1 MPPDAIANLGIYSL
15 QIAVIVAGASILP
28 WTLRLENPGA
38 RYAYWRA
45 IGAFCLVLPWIQPYT
60 QVAFSSSSAVESVV
74 VNAVAAS
81 TRGAGGDVPLDWP
94 LVILSGVAFGAI
106 LRLSWLGLGL
116 YKLRALRLSGSTQP
130 AVIVDPDLQHTL
142 GTRAHIRH
150 AAAVAHPVTFGLLE
164 PVVLLPESLRHQSAE
179 IRRAVVA
186 HELVHVKRRDWMWL
200 VVEEVVVCLLWFH
213 PAVWWLVSRI
223 QLAREE
229 VVDELAILVTGR
241 RKAYI
246 EALLAFAD
254 STSVLPIAAF
264 ARRRHLFRRIA
275 LVSKEDVMSSRR
287 IVASCAAMAL
297 VVVTG
302 SWFTVAAFPLRHIAA
317 VDLEQRAGPGP
328 VEQRARAVTPENPIP
343 RRVHAEDPIAP
354 QIPGVSGGT
363 VVVRMTIDEVG
374 RIAEARATGL
384 ALRGAGLNVSA
395 TEDII
400 GEIDRKVRALP
411 TQSAE
416 AARQAAPAFVD
427 AALSSVRQWRYE
439 PPAEGPLTFTVAV
452 NVGATRDAMGF
463 RTARDAPRAHHTFTP
478 TDDNALRVGGGI
490 KPPEK
495 VVDVR
500 PVYPPIAKAANV
512 TGVVILETRIGI
524 DGGVEDARVLRSIP
538 LLDEAALDA
547 VKQWK
552 FKPTLLNGQPVPIVM
567 TTTINFTLA
576 DQQ

>member
-1 MPPDAIANLGIYSL
+1 MPPDAIANLGNYSL
-15 QIAVIVAGASILP
+15 QITVIVAGASILP

-45 IGAFCLVLPWIQPYT
+45 VGAFCLVLPWIQPYT

-130 AVIVDPDLQHTL
+130 AAIVDPDLQHTL
-142 GTRAHIRH
+142 GTRADIRH

-186 HELVHVKRRDWMWL
+186 HELVHVKRRDWTWL

-229 VVDELAILVTGR
+229 VVDELAIMVTGR

-297 VVVTG
+297 VVVAG
-302 SWFTVAAFPLRHIAA
+302 SWFTVAAFPLRGTAA
-317 VDLEQRAGPGP
+317 SVLQNQAGPGP
-328 VEQRARAVTPENPIP
+328 LERRAKAVTPENPIP
-343 RRVHAEDPIAP
+343 RRVQHQVPLMPD
-354 QIPGVSGGT
+354 IPGVTGGT
-363 VVVRMTIDEVG
+363 VVVQVTLDELG
-374 RIAEARATGL
+374 RVAEARVTEFRVVKGTTFDVGFRGDDLAQQIERRVSGL
-384 ALRGAGLNVSA
+384 PLD
-395 TEDII
+395 T
-400 GEIDRKVRALP
+400 
-411 TQSAE
+411 
-416 AARQAAPAFVD
+416 AAAIRQAVPAFVES
-427 AALSSVRQWRYE
+427 ALTSVRGSRYD
-439 PPAEGPLTFTVAV
+439 PPAEGPLTFSVPV
-452 NVGATRDAMGF
+452 RIG
-463 RTARDAPRAHHTFTP
+463 TAPEIMAFKPA
-478 TDDNALRVGGGI
+478 DNALRVGGGI
-490 KPPEK
+490 KPPRK
-495 VVDVR
+495 IRDVR
-500 PVYPPIAKAANV
+500 PVYPPIALAGNV
-512 TGVVILETRIGI
+512 SGVVIVETRIGA

-538 LLDEAALDA
+538 LLDQAALDA
-547 VKQWK
+547 VKQWR
-552 FKPTLLNGQPVPIVM
+552 FEPTLLNGQPVPIMM
-567 TTTINFTLA
+567 TMTINFTLP